1 MMENPAFYLSLIAN
15 HNAFTEGGGDIDMKR
30 YFKEQINKRFHNS
43 LQSDKLSYNCKDSRS
58 SYRVSCCTTCSQ
70 KCLLHLSI
78 SVKLPGLNAL

>member
-1 MMENPAFYLSLIAN
+1 MMENSAFYLSLIAN

-78 SVKLPGLNAL
+78 SV